1 MGAVGEEPRPGVGE
15 VEARAGG
22 QELHFSYFQTCL
34 RTLEAGEEGVEE
46 EGVVVVMTLVYPD
59 FRKLY
64 PDHRKLYYQEEL
76 VDSEVSLCGG
86 LCWCLVMI
94 LAVQATL

>member
-1 MGAVGEEPRPGVGE
+1 MGAVGVEPRPGVGE

-22 QELHFSYFQTCL
+22 QELHFSYSQSCL
-34 RTLEAGEEGVEE
+34 RKLEAGEEGEVEE
-46 EGVVVVMTLVYPD
+46 VVVMNLVYPD